1 MADDYSREIADLAL
15 RRASLALTLNKPDPD
30 AAGQANRVARATGLP
45 AATVD
50 DNLSALSQQVEV
62 ARARSLLER
71 HPPLASWMSDVRNAA
86 VASDDVDHL
95 AETSKIWSQ
104 ARSQAPLPATE
115 PRGSRA
121 SYLGTSLLSGLHS
134 VTGAVLGLL
143 DQVNPWTTS
152 VEDIYAV
159 TEGNAAWRER
169 LLHPKSVWTGA
180 TSALSRTARSEGD
193 KSRSVMSRVAKADQ
207 DRFGSLVYATTDPK
221 RAAYLSPTRITADA
235 LQSLPST
242 AVLAVTAFLTRGA
255 SLRAEAAA
263 TAAGATEI
271 EAATIGVRAAQKM
284 AVRVG
289 ATGEGALGYQTQKD
303 QTRAEIEAMPFDRLN
318 ASPEYQL
325 LRKSGLDPATARMA
339 LAATAGQRA
348 GIGAGLVDAVTN
360 VASGPILGKIIGEGG
375 RLPQRAAKGFVTEA
389 AQEGVQSGGEQ
400 IAGNMALR
408 DADPHQGIVD
418 GVVESMLQ
426 GGIVGGISG
435 AAITSLVS
443 KSGAAARRLAESE
456 RSADLLT
463 RAMDSAAN
471 SKVKLRD
478 RDAFRDLIE
487 LHTRDTPMENV
498 FVTADRTVT
507 YFTSGSDLPA

>member
-1 MADDYSREIADLAL
+1 MADDYSREIAELAL
-15 RRASLALTLNKPDPD
+15 RRASLALTINKPNPD

-50 DNLSALSQQVEV
+50 DNLSILSQQVEV
-62 ARARSLLER
+62 ARTRSLLER
-71 HPPLASWMSDVRNAA
+71 HPPLASWMGNVRNAA

-104 ARSQAPLPATE
+104 ARTPAT
-115 PRGSRA
+115 PASQQPKGSRA

-159 TEGNAAWRER
+159 TEGNPAWRER

-193 KSRSVMSRVAKADQ
+193 KSRSVMSRVSKADQ
-207 DRFGSLVYATTDPK
+207 DRFGSLVYGTTDPK

-303 QTRAEIEAMPFDRLN
+303 QTRAEIEAMPFERLN
-318 ASPEYQL
+318 ESPEYQL
-325 LRKSGLDPATARMA
+325 LRKSGLDPATVRMA

-348 GIGAGLVDAVTN
+348 GIGAGLVDAITN
-360 VASGPILGKIIGEGG
+360 GASGPILGKIIGEGG
-375 RLPQRAAKGFVTEA
+375 NVVRRAGKGFATEA
-389 AQEGVQSGGEQ
+389 IQEAVQSGGEQ
-400 IAGNMALR
+400 IAGNMTVR
-408 DADPHQGIVD
+408 DANPHQGIVD

-426 GGIVGGISG
+426 GAVVGGVS
-435 AAITSLVS
+435 AAAVTSLVG
-443 KSGAAARRLAESE
+443 KSAAAGRRLAESE

-498 FVTADRTVT
+498 FVSADVAWS
-507 YFTSGSDLPA
+507 YFEAGMELTE